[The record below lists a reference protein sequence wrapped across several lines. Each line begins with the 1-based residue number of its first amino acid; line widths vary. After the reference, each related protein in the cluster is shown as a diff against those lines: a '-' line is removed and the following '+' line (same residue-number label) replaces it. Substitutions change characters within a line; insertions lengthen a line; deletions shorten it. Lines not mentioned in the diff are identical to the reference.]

1 MWPAVMQQGWFRM
14 PSVAYSTEMS
24 LLPAAIW
31 EFVQEMDN
39 WAPFM
44 LGYQTHE
51 KQTETESMWTL
62 RSDVGAMSRIAKFQV
77 SITEW
82 NGPKK
87 VAFSL
92 TGINEPVKGSGI
104 VTVVEL
110 GSDEAEDVSLVTQQ
124 RPGFFARFWSK
135 IVGFLVKKSLGAQQI
150 ARAAPGSGGGGRS
163 KLTFELA
170 MEAEG
175 PMAPMVNAMITPMLE
190 PMAEQLAN
198 KIAEHLEI
206 AHGLQHPTENV
217 G

>member
-1 MWPAVMQQGWFRM
+1 M
-14 PSVAYSTEMS
+14 PSVAYSTEMG

-31 EFVQEMDN
+31 EFVQDMDN

-51 KQTETESMWTL
+51 KQTETDSLWTL

-92 TGINEPVKGSGI
+92 QGINEPVKGSGV

-110 GSDEAEDVSLVTQQ
+110 GSEAAEDVALVVQKKL
-124 RPGFFARFWSK
+124 GFFARLWSQL
-135 IVGFLVKKSLGAQQI
+135 VGFLVKKSMGAQQI
-150 ARAAPGSGGGGRS
+150 ERAQPAAGGVGRS

-206 AHGLQHPTENV
+206 AHGLQVAKENA

>member
-1 MWPAVMQQGWFRM
+1 M
-14 PSVAYSTEMS
+14 PSVAYTTEMS
-24 LLPAAIW
+24 LLPDAIW
-31 EFVQEMDN
+31 AFVKDMDN

-51 KQTETESMWTL
+51 KQSDEESLWTL

-77 SITEW
+77 SIVEW
-82 NGPKK
+82 NGPEK
-87 VAFSL
+87 VAFTL
-92 TGINEPVKGSGI
+92 QGVNEPVKGSGV

-110 GSDEAEDVSLVTQQ
+110 GGEKPEASTVPVAIE
-124 RPGFFARFWSK
+124 REPGFLAK
-135 IVGFLVKKSLGAQQI
+135 IWKQLIGFLVKKSMGAEKVERSVK
-150 ARAAPGSGGGGRS
+150 ADSGSGRS

-170 MEAEG
+170 LEAEG

-206 AHGLQHPTENV
+206 THGLQAASENV

>member
-1 MWPAVMQQGWFRM
+1 M
-14 PSVAYSTEMS
+14 PSVAYSTELS
-24 LLPAAIW
+24 LLPAQIW
-31 EFVQEMDN
+31 EFVQDMDH

-51 KQTETESMWTL
+51 KQSDTESLWTL

-87 VAFSL
+87 VAFTL
-92 TGINEPVKGSGI
+92 KGLNEPVKGSGV
-104 VTVVEL
+104 VTVVEM
-110 GSDEAEDVSLVTQQ
+110 GNEAPTNLVVVAEPK
-124 RPGFFARFWSK
+124 PGFLARLWK
-135 IVGFLVKKSLGAQQI
+135 RLIGFLVKKSMGAQQI
-150 ARAAPGSGGGGRS
+150 ERTAVVKSGGGRS

-198 KIAEHLEI
+198 KIAEHLENT
-206 AHGLQHPTENV
+206 HGLSATKESV

>member
-1 MWPAVMQQGWFRM
+1 M
-14 PSVAYSTEMS
+14 PSVAYTTEMA
-24 LLPAAIW
+24 LLPDAIW
-31 EFVQEMDN
+31 AFVKDMDN

-51 KQTETESMWTL
+51 KQNDQESLWTL

-77 SITEW
+77 NITEW
-82 NGPKK
+82 NGPEK
-87 VAFSL
+87 VAFTL
-92 TGINEPVKGSGI
+92 QGVNEPVKGSGV

-110 GSDEAEDVSLVTQQ
+110 GAQKPAEPALPVAVE
-124 RPGFFARFWSK
+124 REPGIFGRIWK
-135 IVGFLVKKSLGAQQI
+135 RLIGFLVRKSMGAEKVE
-150 ARAAPGSGGGGRS
+150 RAVQVDSQAGRS

-170 MEAEG
+170 LEAEG

-206 AHGLQHPTENV
+206 THGLQPAAEQA

>member
-1 MWPAVMQQGWFRM
+1 MLLVVTRLGYFKM
-14 PSVAYSTEMS
+14 PSVAYSTEMG
-24 LLPAAIW
+24 LLPTAIW
-31 EFVQEMDN
+31 DFVQDMDN

-51 KQTETESMWTL
+51 KQTETESLWTL

-92 TGINEPVKGSGI
+92 QGINEPVKGSGV

-110 GSDEAEDVSLVTQQ
+110 GSEEAEDVALAVPEK
-124 RPGFFARFWSK
+124 PGFFARLWNQL
-135 IVGFLVKKSLGAQQI
+135 IGFLVKKSLGAQEI
-150 ARAAPGSGGGGRS
+150 ERAETHSEGGGRS

-206 AHGLQHPTENV
+206 AHGLQDASENV

>member
-1 MWPAVMQQGWFRM
+1 MRPGWFKM
-14 PSVAYSTEMS
+14 PSVAYSTEMG
-24 LLPAAIW
+24 LLPATIW
-31 EFVQEMDN
+31 EFVQDMDN

-51 KQTETESMWTL
+51 KQTETDSLWTL

-92 TGINEPVKGSGI
+92 QGINEPVKGSGV

-110 GSDEAEDVSLVTQQ
+110 GSEAAKGGAMVVQQ
-124 RPGFFARFWSK
+124 KAGFFARLWSQL
-135 IVGFLVKKSLGAQQI
+135 VGFLVKKSMGAQQI
-150 ARAAPGSGGGGRS
+150 GRANPGAGGAVRS

-206 AHGLQHPTENV
+206 AHGLQLAKKDV